1 MNERYLAYLNHYDIR
16 PCTAQYLWL
25 YMVILNKLPHAYFVI
40 NKDYLNPNRNRI
52 EFTQTHRFPY
62 LDKIPESL
70 TPEKYSIFDKV
81 EEDIGELIPSRIL
94 KRVVEEGFNSEK
106 KELEEILNKNNIKGA
121 LLWVNNKSV
130 EDTFAKYNLP
140 VIHNESGALRSPFFK
155 DTIYFDFKGV
165 NGNTSF
171 LERFEEFKKI
181 SHNLPIFS
189 RKELLQIVSNSCYS
203 DSYNYLLRLYETK
216 PQYECGV
223 ALQVDVDTNVL
234 VYNHGITLTDV
245 LNLAVKEADGKI
257 LVRNHPLSSLGFNS
271 TISIGNAE
279 LDTSA
284 NSLEFISKCKEIRC
298 LNSSVGF
305 EALLLGRK
313 VRFYGDTPF
322 KWITYMNEE
331 DQLLALN
338 FAVISYLVPSS
349 LVFDEKYYDFRV
361 KTQGDEEEIY
371 WQFDRYPWLRKD

>member
-1 MNERYLAYLNHYDIR
+1 MKKSRYLAYLNHYDIR

-25 YMVILNKLPHAYFVI
+25 YMVMLNKLPDSYFVI

-52 EFTQTHRFPY
+52 EFTQTYRFPY
-62 LDKIPESL
+62 LDKIPESFI
-70 TPEKYSIFDKV
+70 PKKYSIFDKV
-81 EEDIGELIPSRIL
+81 EELAGDIIPSRIL
-94 KRVVEEGFNSEK
+94 HKVVNEGFQTYNDM
-106 KELEEILNKNNIKGA
+106 LNKIIQLENNLKGA

-130 EDTFAKYNLP
+130 EDTFAKYDLP
-140 VIHNESGALRSPFFK
+140 VIHNESGALRSPIFK

-171 LERFEEFKKI
+171 IDRFQEFEKLVKEGKI
-181 SHNLPIFS
+181 PVYS
-189 RKELLQIVSNSCYS
+189 REELLKYISPN
-203 DSYNYLLRLYETK
+203 NYEYLIKLSKEK
-216 PQYECGV
+216 SKYECGV

-245 LNLAVKEADGKI
+245 LNLAVKETDGRI

-271 TISIGNAE
+271 TISIGNAD
-279 LDTSA
+279 LDTSK

-305 EALLLGRK
+305 EALLLGKK
-313 VRFYGDTPF
+313 VKFYGDTPF
-322 KWITYMNEE
+322 KRITYMNEE

-338 FAVISYLVPSS
+338 FAVFSYLVPSE
-349 LVFDEKYYDFRV
+349 LVFNEKYYDYRIEI
-361 KTQGDEEEIY
+361 QGDEEKIY
-371 WQFDRYPWLRKD
+371 KSYENFLK

>member
-1 MNERYLAYLNHYDIR
+1 MRKSRYLAYLNHYDIR

-25 YMVILNKLPHAYFVI
+25 YMVMLNKLPNAYFVI
-40 NKDYLNPNRNRI
+40 NEDYLNPDRNRI
-52 EFTQTHRFPY
+52 EFTQTYRFPY

-70 TPEKYSIFDKV
+70 TPEKYSIFDKA
-81 EEDIGELIPSRIL
+81 EELTNDIIPSFIL
-94 KRVVEEGFNSEK
+94 HKIVNEGFQTYRDMLDAVIQ
-106 KELEEILNKNNIKGA
+106 LENNFKGA

-171 LERFEEFKKI
+171 IDRFTEFKRIAYKF
-181 SHNLPIFS
+181 PIYT
-189 RKELLQIVSNSCYS
+189 RKELLQIVSPN
-203 DSYNYLLRLYETK
+203 NYEYLINLSNKK
-216 PQYECGV
+216 PKYECGV

-234 VYNHGITLTDV
+234 VYNKGVHLQDV
-245 LNLAVKEADGKI
+245 LNLAIKETEGKV
-257 LVRNHPLSSLGFNS
+257 LVRNHPLSSMGFNS
-271 TISIGNAE
+271 TISIGKVD
-279 LDTSA
+279 LDTST
-284 NSLEFISKCKEIRC
+284 NSLEFISKCKEVGC

-313 VRFYGDTPF
+313 VKFYGDTPF

-338 FAVISYLVPSS
+338 FAIFSYLVPSE
-349 LVFDEKYYDFRV
+349 LVFNEKYYDYRIEI
-361 KTQGDEEEIY
+361 QGDEEKVYKSYEN
-371 WQFDRYPWLRKD
+371 FLK

>member
-1 MNERYLAYLNHYDIR
+1 MSMNEKYLAFLNHYDIR

-25 YMVILNKLPHAYFVI
+25 YMVMLNKMPHAFFVV
-40 NKDYLNPNRNRI
+40 NKDYLDPDITRI
-52 EFTQTHRFPY
+52 EFTQIHRFPY
-62 LDKIPESL
+62 LDKIPNSL
-70 TPEKYSIFDKV
+70 IPEKYSIFDKV
-81 EEDIGELIPSRIL
+81 EEGIGELIPSRIL
-94 KRVVEEGFNSEK
+94 KRVVEEGFESEK
-106 KELEEILNKNNIKGA
+106 KELEEILNKNDIKGA

-130 EDTFAKYNLP
+130 EEVFAKYELP
-140 VIHNESGALRSPFFK
+140 VIHNESGALRSPIFK

-171 LERFEEFKKI
+171 FERFEEFRKVA
-181 SHNLPIFS
+181 HNLPLFS
-189 RKELLQIVSNSCYS
+189 RKELLQIVSPN
-203 DSYNYLLRLYETK
+203 NYEYLIKLSEEK
-216 PQYECGV
+216 PIYECGV
-223 ALQVDVDTNVL
+223 ALQVDVDTNVM

-245 LNLAVKEADGKI
+245 LNLAVKETDGRI
-257 LVRNHPLSSLGFNS
+257 LVRNHPLSSMGFNS
-271 TISIGNAE
+271 TISIRNID
-279 LDTSA
+279 LDTSK

-361 KTQGDEEEIY
+361 RTQGDEEEIY